1 MIKTI
6 TLKFKSVK
14 NEDILMV
21 IKRTVMIMIIIII
34 ITSKI
39 SSHTMDYTQIEKIEL
54 RVLKYN

>member
-21 IKRTVMIMIIIII
+21 IKRTVMIIN
-34 ITSKI
+34 
-39 SSHTMDYTQIEKIEL
+39 DN
-54 RVLKYN
+54 YNNNIKNL

>member
-21 IKRTVMIMIIIII
+21 IKRTVMIIN
-34 ITSKI
+34 
-39 SSHTMDYTQIEKIEL
+39 DN
-54 RVLKYN
+54 YNNNNIKNL

>member
-21 IKRTVMIMIIIII
+21 IKRTVMIINDNYNNNI
-34 ITSKI
+34 
-39 SSHTMDYTQIEKIEL
+39 QIGKIE
-54 RVLKYN
+54 